1 MREALVAPFS
11 TYQMR
16 MRPDLQL
23 TLRANPSQPPPT
35 SRAAVE
41 TRLTRAES
49 ALIMSERVESARVVG
64 STQITRGN
72 A

>member
-1 MREALVAPFS
+1 MLNRRVSLAALRSHVAMREALVAPFS

-23 TLRANPSQPPPT
+23 TLRANPSPPPPT

-41 TRLTRAES
+41 
-49 ALIMSERVESARVVG
+49 SEREHHERAC
-64 STQITRGN
+64 
-72 A
+72 